1 MFVISVMCNDYKIFT
16 IQNVSIKSIFVI
28 LVVISVIYLQYKMFL
43 LNFYYVNQVKLLFLY
58 LQYKMFLLNLIF
70 PKLLE

>member
-1 MFVISVMCNDYKIFT
+1 MCNDYKIFT

-43 LNFYYVNQVKLLFLY
+43 LNFVPLGVDFASELD
-58 LQYKMFLLNLIF
+58 LQYKMFLLNC
-70 PKLLE
+70 